1 VSLSPPEPRTL
12 NPEPFPE
19 PERYEL
25 HEPPRY
31 HFDLDRRDILKA
43 LGGGV
48 LISLVPASATAQQRG
63 NRGRGGGSGGQPQQI
78 GGWLHIAEDG
88 QISLYCGKT
97 EVGQNVRTSVTQAA
111 AEELRVAPE
120 AIRVILADTDLVPD
134 DGGTSGSQ
142 STPRTVPQIRRVAAS
157 ARELLLDLAAEQL
170 QVERSSLATQDAKV
184 SHAATN
190 RSLTFGD
197 LTKGQKLTKQ
207 ISGSIPL
214 TPTDK
219 WQVLGT
225 STPKS
230 NIRAIVTGQH
240 KYSSDISLPG
250 MLHGKILRP
259 PALDAKLV
267 SLNLKDAEALPNVVV
282 VRDGDF
288 VGVAAPTS
296 YEAEQAL
303 AKITAEWT
311 PSNHK
316 STSASIFADLKR
328 SSRGPDER
336 NEALESALK
345 AADHRLD
352 ATYNIAYIAHA
363 PLEPRVGVAHWQ
375 DGKLTVWTGTQQPFR
390 VRGELARAFHL
401 ADDKVRV
408 IVPDTGSGYGG
419 KHTVD
424 TTIEAARLAKA
435 AGKPVKIVWTREEEF
450 TWAYFRPAGVIDVR
464 AGMTKDGQLTA
475 WDFHNYNSGQSAV
488 RALYDIPQ
496 QRSQFHQANSP
507 LKQGSYRALAS
518 TANNFAREVHIDE
531 LAHLVGIDPLQFRL
545 KNLKDERLR
554 AVLEAAAQKFG
565 WQSSVVGNALRGVPP
580 AEPGPPRHGVG
591 IAGGSEKGSYV
602 ATCVEIAVDPATNK
616 IRLVRAVT
624 AFECGTVLNPDHLKN
639 QIEGAVIQGIGGAL
653 FEEIEF
659 ANGQIKNAR
668 FSDYRVPRFRDTP
681 QLETVLV
688 NRPDLAPIGAG
699 ETPIIALAPAL
710 SAAIFQATGTRPRSL
725 PMSASG
731 VKS

>member
-1 VSLSPPEPRTL
+1 VSLSLPEPRTL
-12 NPEPFPE
+12 NPEPSVE

-25 HEPPRY
+25 HEPSRY

-48 LISLVPASATAQQRG
+48 LVSLVPARVTAQQRGG
-63 NRGRGGGSGGQPQQI
+63 NRGRGGGTGGAPQQI

-97 EVGQNVRTSVTQAA
+97 EIGQNVRTSVAQAA
-111 AEELRVAPE
+111 AEELRVKPE
-120 AIRVILADTDLVPD
+120 SIRVILADTDLVPD

-157 ARELLLDLAAEQL
+157 TRELMLDLAAEQL
-170 QVERSSLATQDAKV
+170 KVDRAALTIENAQV
-184 SHAATN
+184 SHPATS
-190 RSLTFGD
+190 RSRSFGD
-197 LTKGQKLTKQ
+197 LTKGQKLTKEV
-207 ISGSIPL
+207 SGSIPL
-214 TPTDK
+214 TPTEQWK
-219 WQVLGT
+219 VLGT

-230 NIRAIVTGQH
+230 NIRDIVTGQH
-240 KYSSDISLPG
+240 KYSSDITLPG

-259 PALDAKLV
+259 PALDAKLL

-282 VRDGDF
+282 VHDGDF
-288 VGVAAPTS
+288 VGVAAPTGF
-296 YEAEQAL
+296 EADQGL
-303 AKITAEWT
+303 AKIKAEWS

-316 STSASIFADLKR
+316 STSTSIFADLKQ
-328 SSRGPDER
+328 SGRGGDER
-336 NEALESALK
+336 NDLLEVALK

-352 ATYNIAYIAHA
+352 VTYNIAYIAHA
-363 PLEPRVGVAHWQ
+363 PLEPRVGVAQWQ
-375 DGKLTVWTGTQQPFR
+375 DGRLTVWTGTQQPFR
-390 VRGELARAFHL
+390 VRSELARAFNL
-401 ADDKVRV
+401 SDDKVRV

-435 AGKPVKIVWTREEEF
+435 VGKPVKIVWTREEEF

-488 RALYDIPQ
+488 RPLYEISQ

-531 LAHLVGIDPLQFRL
+531 LAHLAGIDPLKFRL
-545 KNLKDERLR
+545 QNLKDERLR
-554 AVLEAAAQKFG
+554 AVLEAAADKFG
-565 WQSSVVGNALRGVPP
+565 WGKSQPVNG
-580 AEPGPPRHGVG
+580 HGVG

-602 ATCVEIAVDPATNK
+602 ATCVEIAVDPSTSK
-616 IRLVRAVT
+616 VRLLRAVT

-653 FEEIEF
+653 FEQIDF
-659 ANGQIKNAR
+659 DRGQIKNAA
-668 FSDYRVPRFRDTP
+668 FSAYRVPRFSDTP
-681 QLETVLV
+681 LLETVLV

-710 SAAIFQATGTRPRSL
+710 SAAIFQATGNRPRSL

-731 VKS
+731 IKS

>member
-1 VSLSPPEPRTL
+1 VNKPLTSPVPSADI
-12 NPEPFPE
+12 E

-25 HEPPRY
+25 HESPRF

-48 LISLVPASATAQQRG
+48 LISLVPASAAAQQRG
-63 NRGRGGGSGGQPQQI
+63 ARGRGGSSAGGPQQI

-111 AEELRVAPE
+111 AEELRIKPDD
-120 AIRVILADTDLVPD
+120 IKVILADTDLVPD

-142 STPRTVPQIRRVAAS
+142 STPRTVPQIRRVAAA

-170 QVERSSLATQDAKV
+170 KVDRAALTIENSQVTHSSSNRKLA
-184 SHAATN
+184 
-190 RSLTFGD
+190 FGD
-197 LTKGQKLTKQ
+197 LTKGQKLTKEV
-207 ISGSIPL
+207 SGSISV

-230 NIRAIVTGQH
+230 TARSIVTGQH
-240 KYSSDISLPG
+240 RFASDIQLPG
-250 MLHGKILRP
+250 LLFGKVLRP
-259 PALDAKLV
+259 KSLDAKLV
-267 SLNLKDAEALPNVVV
+267 SLDTKAAEALPGVTV
-282 VRDGDF
+282 VRDGNF

-296 YEAEQAL
+296 FEAERAL
-303 AKITAEWT
+303 AKIKVEW
-311 PSNHK
+311 
-316 STSASIFADLKR
+316 STSEHQSTSKSIFDDLKR
-328 SSRGPDER
+328 TGRGSGP
-336 NEALESALK
+336 NEGLEAALK

-363 PLEPRVGVAHWQ
+363 PLEPRVGVAQWQ

-390 VRGELARAFHL
+390 VRSDLARAFNL

-408 IVPDTGSGYGG
+408 IVPDAGAGYGG

-464 AGMTKDGQLTA
+464 SGMTKDGQITA

-496 QRSQFHQANSP
+496 QRSEFHQSNSP

-518 TANNFAREVHIDE
+518 TANNFARESHINE
-531 LAHLVGIDPLQFRL
+531 LAHIAVLDPLAFRL

-554 AVLEAAAQKFG
+554 AVLEAAASKFG
-565 WQSSVVGNALRGVPP
+565 WPTLT
-580 AEPGPPRHGVG
+580 PRASEGQKG
-591 IAGGSEKGSYV
+591 IGYGLACGSEKGSFV
-602 ATCVEIAVDPATNK
+602 ATCAEIAVNPSTNK

-624 AFECGTVLNPDHLKN
+624 AFECGTVLHPDNLKN

-659 ANGQIKNAR
+659 DHGQIQNAR

-681 QLETVLV
+681 ELETVFV

-699 ETPIIALAPAL
+699 ETPIIAIAPAIA
-710 SAAIFQATGTRPRSL
+710 AAIFQATGIRPRSL

-731 VKS
+731 VKV

>member
-1 VSLSPPEPRTL
+1 
-12 NPEPFPE
+12 
-19 PERYEL
+19 
-25 HEPPRY
+25 
-31 HFDLDRRDILKA
+31 
-43 LGGGV
+43 
-48 LISLVPASATAQQRG
+48 
-63 NRGRGGGSGGQPQQI
+63 
-78 GGWLHIAEDG
+78 
-88 QISLYCGKT
+88 
-97 EVGQNVRTSVTQAA
+97 
-111 AEELRVAPE
+111 
-120 AIRVILADTDLVPD
+120 
-134 DGGTSGSQ
+134 
-142 STPRTVPQIRRVAAS
+142 
-157 ARELLLDLAAEQL
+157 
-170 QVERSSLATQDAKV
+170 
-184 SHAATN
+184 
-190 RSLTFGD
+190 
-197 LTKGQKLTKQ
+197 
-207 ISGSIPL
+207 GSIPL
-214 TPTDK
+214 TPNDQWK
-219 WQVLGT
+219 VLGT

-267 SLNLKDAEALPNVVV
+267 SLDLKDAKTLPNVVV
-282 VRDGDF
+282 VHDGDF
-288 VGVAAPTS
+288 VGVAAPTA

-303 AKITAEWT
+303 AKIKAEWT

-316 STSASIFADLKR
+316 STNTSIFADLKQ
-328 SSRGPDER
+328 SGRGGDER
-336 NEALESALK
+336 NEALETALK

-363 PLEPRVGVAHWQ
+363 PLEPRVGVAQWQ

-390 VRGELARAFHL
+390 VRSELARVFNL

-464 AGMTKDGQLTA
+464 AGMTKDGKLTA

-518 TANNFAREVHIDE
+518 TANNFAREGHIDE
-531 LAHLVGIDPLQFRL
+531 LAHLAGLDPLAFRL

-554 AVLEAAAQKFG
+554 AVLEAAADKFG
-565 WQSSVVGNALRGVPP
+565 WQSHTQARSTREGEAP
-580 AEPGPPRHGVG
+580 AEPTPSRRGYG

-602 ATCVEIAVDPATNK
+602 ATCVEIAVDPSTSK
-616 IRLVRAVT
+616 IRIVRAVT

-653 FEEIEF
+653 FEEVEF
-659 ANGQIKNAR
+659 AGGQIKNAR

-699 ETPIIALAPAL
+699 ETPIIAIAPAI
-710 SAAIFQATGTRPRSL
+710 SAAIFQVTGNRPRSL

-731 VKS
+731 IKS

>member
-1 VSLSPPEPRTL
+1 VTKTSPVPVDL
-12 NPEPFPE
+12 E

-25 HEPPRY
+25 HEHARF
-31 HFDLDRRDILKA
+31 HFDLDRRDILKVF
-43 LGGGV
+43 GGGV
-48 LISLVPASATAQQRG
+48 LITLVPAHVQAQQKG
-63 NRGRGGGSGGQPQQI
+63 QRGRGGGTGGSQQQI

-111 AEELRVAPE
+111 AEELRVKPE

-142 STPRTVPQIRRVAAS
+142 STPRTVPQIRRVGVA
-157 ARELLLDLAAEQL
+157 ARELLLDLAADQL
-170 QVERSSLATQDAKV
+170 KVDRATLTIENGNIT
-184 SHAATN
+184 HAASN
-190 RSLTFGD
+190 KKLSYGD
-197 LTKGQKLTKQ
+197 LTKGQKLTKEV
-207 ISGSIPL
+207 SGSIAV

-225 STPKS
+225 STPKATA
-230 NIRAIVTGQH
+230 RAIVTGQH
-240 KYSSDISLPG
+240 GFASDIQLDG
-250 MLHGKILRP
+250 MLFGKVLRP
-259 PALDAKLV
+259 KSLDAKLL
-267 SLNLKDAEALPNVVV
+267 SLDAKETEALPSVTV
-282 VRDGDF
+282 VRDGNF
-288 VGVAAPTS
+288 VGVAAPTLF
-296 YEAEQAL
+296 EAEQAL
-303 AKITAEWT
+303 AKIKAEWS
-311 PSNHK
+311 PSEHQ
-316 STSASIFADLKR
+316 STSQSIFADLKR
-328 SSRGPDER
+328 SGRGSSANDGL
-336 NEALESALK
+336 EAALI
-345 AADHRLD
+345 AAEHRLD

-363 PLEPRVGVAHWQ
+363 PLEPRVGVAQWQ

-390 VRGELARAFHL
+390 VRSDLARAFNL

-408 IVPDTGSGYGG
+408 IVPDAGAGYGG

-464 AGMTKDGQLTA
+464 AGMSKDGKLTS

-488 RALYDIPQ
+488 RALYDIPL
-496 QRSQFHQANSP
+496 QRSEFHQSNSP
-507 LKQGSYRALAS
+507 LRQGSYRALAS
-518 TANNFAREVHIDE
+518 TANNFARESHINE
-531 LAHLVGIDPLQFRL
+531 LAHMAGIDPLEFRL

-554 AVLEAAAQKFG
+554 AVLEAAAAKFG
-565 WQSSVVGNALRGVPP
+565 WQSAEGNALRGVPS
-580 AEPGPPRHGVG
+580 ASAKGTTPRHGYG
-591 IAGGSEKGSYV
+591 LACGSEKGSYV
-602 ATCVEIAVDPATNK
+602 ATCAEVAADPSSGK
-616 IRLVRAVT
+616 IRVVRAVT
-624 AFECGTVLNPDHLKN
+624 AFECGAVLHPDNLKN

-659 ANGQIKNAR
+659 ERGQIQNGR

-681 QLETVLV
+681 ELETVLV

-699 ETPIIALAPAL
+699 ETPIIAIAPAI
-710 SAAIFQATGTRPRSL
+710 AAAVFQATGIRPRSL

-731 VKS
+731 VKV